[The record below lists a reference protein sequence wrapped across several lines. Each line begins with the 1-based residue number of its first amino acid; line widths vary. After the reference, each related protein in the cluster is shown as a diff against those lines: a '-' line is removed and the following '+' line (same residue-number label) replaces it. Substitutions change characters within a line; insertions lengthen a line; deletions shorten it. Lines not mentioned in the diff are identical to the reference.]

1 MDITEIPFN
10 RLIGIRKTN
19 GDSSTLLELSDSPEY
34 QNHLQ
39 TVHAAAQLALAEA
52 SSAEYLLR
60 IFKEAGNDVV
70 AVVRK
75 VQAKFKKPVKGKVY
89 SRAVASPEEIKRF
102 TDLLSLK
109 GKALITVTVDI
120 VDAEGAVAMRSLI
133 EWFIKRAKTS
143 MIA

>member
-19 GDSSTLLELSDSPEY
+19 GDGATLLELDDLPTY
-34 QNHLQ
+34 QNHLK

-60 IFKEAGNDVV
+60 IFKEADSDVV

-89 SRAVASPEEIKRF
+89 SRAVASPEEITRF
-102 TDLLSLK
+102 SESLDSK
-109 GKALITVTVDI
+109 GKALITVAVDI
-120 VDAEGAVAMRSLI
+120 VVSE
-133 EWFIKRAKTS
+133 
-143 MIA
+143 

>member
-19 GDSSTLLELSDSPEY
+19 GDGSTLLELDDSPDY
-34 QNHLQ
+34 QNHLK

-60 IFKEAGNDVV
+60 IFKEAGSDVV

-89 SRAVASPEEIKRF
+89 SRAHISPEEIKRF
-102 TDLLSLK
+102 SDLLSFK

-120 VDAEGAVAMRSLI
+120 VDSEDAVVMRSLI
-133 EWFIKRAKTS
+133 EWFIQKPKPA
-143 MIA
+143 